1 MKDSIYQFSVKTITG
16 EQINLQQYQ
25 QQVMLIVNTASDCGF
40 TEQYK
45 GLESVYQKFKGEQMV
60 VLGFPCNQFGA
71 QEKGSDLEISQFCT
85 KNYAVSF
92 PLFSKI
98 EVNGENAE
106 PLFKYLKQQAHGLL
120 GSQKIK
126 WNFTKFLVD
135 REGNVLKRYASVTK
149 PEAIANDIEQ
159 LLSQ

>member
-1 MKDSIYQFSVKTITG
+1 MKDSIYQFSVKAITG
-16 EQINLQQYQ
+16 EQIDLQQYQ
-25 QQVMLIVNTASDCGF
+25 QQVLLIVNTASDCGF
-40 TEQYK
+40 TGQYK
-45 GLESVYQKFKGEQMV
+45 GLEALYQEFKAEQFL

-71 QEKGSDLEISQFCT
+71 QEKANDLEISQFCK

-98 EVNGENAE
+98 AVNGEYTE
-106 PLFKYLKQQAHGLL
+106 PLFAYLKQQAPGLL

-135 REGNVLKRYASVTK
+135 RQGNVLKRYASTTK
-149 PEAIANDIEQ
+149 PEAIEDDIKK
-159 LLSQ
+159 LLN